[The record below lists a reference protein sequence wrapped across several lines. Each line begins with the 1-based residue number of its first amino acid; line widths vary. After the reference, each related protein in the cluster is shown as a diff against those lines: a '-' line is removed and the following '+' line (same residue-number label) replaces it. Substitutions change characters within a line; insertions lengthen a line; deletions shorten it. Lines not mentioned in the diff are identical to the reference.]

1 MVIVAFFLF
10 FFFFQ
15 AEDGIRDYKVTG
27 VQTCALPICASA
39 ERGAVHAVR
48 DGLGERHAA
57 GLLVHRPESVQRRS
71 RLLAEHGGQLA
82 AAEHRPLG
90 PERVLPTEQLPID
103 HHVRRSGR
111 RQHQRR
117 RTGYW
122 VAVSPT
128 KSKRGYVSTT
138 LYQHQSTLRLMIKGL
153 GVTSFPSDA
162 ATAPDMSEF
171 FTP

>member
-1 MVIVAFFLF
+1 M
-10 FFFFQ
+10 
-15 AEDGIRDYKVTG
+15 
-27 VQTCALPICASA
+27 
-39 ERGAVHAVR
+39 
-48 DGLGERHAA
+48 
-57 GLLVHRPESVQRRS
+57 RPEST
-71 RLLAEHGGQLA
+71 LLRANPPKGGDAEPRGYRGR
-82 AAEHRPLG
+82 RPLRSPGRQRPTRVVVGG
-90 PERVLPTEQLPID
+90 PVCVGIGTTPSCTSPT
-103 HHVRRSGR
+103 
-111 RQHQRR
+111 
-117 RTGYW
+117 W